1 MDKLLMSLLVGGSLL
16 LGATACVTSNATS
29 ELPSSTVSA
38 ASSAAVSN
46 AEVEMNRHI
55 QTGKIPERYSA
66 PATQQGTLE
75 NFSYTK
81 ADGTQ
86 SRAMVYLPCGY
97 DASDMATRYNILY
110 LQHGAY
116 GNEQTWM
123 VEYGD
128 TFKNLIDHMIQ
139 DGLVEPL
146 IIVMPYLPAS
156 NAWYQDT
163 TPVFYTEEIRDYL
176 MPAVESAYHTY
187 AETTDDAGFTA
198 SRSHRAFG
206 GFSAGGTTTW
216 TVFQHGLDRFEYFM
230 PLSGG
235 LTLGGNGSSGEVAD
249 AQTLADVAVASGY
262 TKQEY
267 YIFAATGTWDVAY
280 RGLTAQIDAMKTHP
294 EAFDFT
300 DSGFESGNL
309 MYYTVQGNRH
319 DYQYT
324 YEYVYNGLQRLF

>member
-16 LGATACVTSNATS
+16 LGTTACVTSNATS
-29 ELPSSTVSA
+29 ELPSSTVST
-38 ASSAAVSN
+38 ASSAAVSD

-55 QTGKIPERYSA
+55 QTGKIPESYSA
-66 PATQQGTLE
+66 PATQQGT
-75 NFSYTK
+75 
-81 ADGTQ
+81 
-86 SRAMVYLPCGY
+86 
-97 DASDMATRYNILY
+97 
-110 LQHGAY
+110 
-116 GNEQTWM
+116 
-123 VEYGD
+123 
-128 TFKNLIDHMIQ
+128 
-139 DGLVEPL
+139 
-146 IIVMPYLPAS
+146 
-156 NAWYQDT
+156 
-163 TPVFYTEEIRDYL
+163 TEEIRDYL

-267 YIFAATGTWDVAY
+267 YIFAATGTRDVAY